1 MNRNPVYPG
10 HGFDDEEDDDDDDDI
25 FGNVKQINA
34 NK

>member
-25 FGNVKQINA
+25 FGNVK
-34 NK
+34 